1 MSWESIGSTNTGQM
15 PDDEAWILFSIGLAK
30 QYVLFVCGDPPEGSK
45 LDVMWHD
52 HALGSYPSLGVWTEF
67 DPPWDYINACE
78 RALEIFDESTE
89 WYQLKQH
96 WENSFP
102 DMEDDE
108 AEDDE
113 DDGDEDHVEGDSSI
127 SPEVAESLTEFL
139 GKAYACAMQM
149 LENAAYIEKELP
161 NIEIGEESRRQI
173 LDICSAL
180 VGTKHDVVSE
190 LGELADLDLSP
201 GANAIQNRVK
211 RIMGWSAEEL
221 PKLHGLVQAL
231 QAGSDQDRGTGLAFL
246 LVAESATNI
255 LKAFSAMSDAAERYL
270 GLCSTVD
277 GT

>member
-45 LDVMWHD
+45 LGVMWHD
-52 HALGSYPSLGVWTEF
+52 HELGSYPSLGVWTEY

-108 AEDDE
+108 AEDD
-113 DDGDEDHVEGDSSI
+113 DGDGDEDHVEGDSSI
-127 SPEVAESLTEFL
+127 SPEVAEALAEFS

-161 NIEIGEESRRQI
+161 SIEIGEESRRQI

-231 QAGSDQDRGTGLAFL
+231 QAGSDQDRGAGLAFL

-255 LKAFSAMSDAAERYL
+255 LKAFSAMSDAAEKYF
-270 GLCSTVD
+270 GLCRSEDET
-277 GT
+277 